1 MLLYIL
7 INDWLEQK
15 IKLDSIL
22 YQYIPKVWTAQKFS
36 DFLGIPVGAIDI
48 FIASCIAELASFFL
62 ENLVLK
68 SQPQLEPDVSHSAE
82 DENHENLVITD
93 ATSLDLIVFASRT
106 PSY

>member
-1 MLLYIL
+1 
-7 INDWLEQK
+7 
-15 IKLDSIL
+15 
-22 YQYIPKVWTAQKFS
+22 
-36 DFLGIPVGAIDI
+36 
-48 FIASCIAELASFFL
+48 
-62 ENLVLK
+62 VLK